1 MKIAIY
7 AGTFDPITNGHID
20 ILKKAAKVFDKV
32 LLAVAEQ
39 TAKNPIFTLDERYE
53 LCKKSVEHIKNIE
66 VVQFSGLVVEYATK
80 MNATIMIRGL
90 RAVSDF
96 EYELSLALMNKNL
109 CNDLETVFFVPENK
123 YLYLSSTMIREVV
136 ALGGDA
142 SEFIPKC
149 VEELLI
155 EKLQKVKNRKIKGE
169 YHVTTKKTKT

>member
-20 ILKKAAKVFDKV
+20 ILVKASKVFDKV
-32 LLAVAEQ
+32 ILAVA
-39 TAKNPIFTLDERYE
+39 KNTGKETIFSLEERCD
-53 LCKKSVEHIKNIE
+53 LCRISVENDDKIE
-66 VVQFSGLVVEYATK
+66 VMKFSGLVVDFAK
-80 MNATIMIRGL
+80 KVNALIMIRGL

-136 ALGGDA
+136 ALGGDV
-142 SEFIPKC
+142 SEFVPEC
-149 VEELLI
+149 VEKALQ
-155 EKLQKVKNRKIKGE
+155 EKLNIE
-169 YHVTTKKTKT
+169 N